1 MLHLDGLGPSQRR
14 AVHGMLEAIVYGN
27 DATQC
32 KALQVLI
39 DDMQLA
45 NRIISDMTSEQVNMI
60 TTYRASLAGM
70 QQ

>member
-1 MLHLDGLGPSQRR
+1 
-14 AVHGMLEAIVYGN
+14 MLEAIVYGN